1 MKRSKILFLFLLLT
15 LLFSIFTVTVYADDN
30 FVINTES
37 GKYHR
42 ESCNYLPSYEKRERI
57 DAYELEA
64 ELENYAYLS
73 PSPCKHC
80 NPLDHIGDEYE
91 EYDDSEETDENKL
104 KTGIF
109 SLAVF
114 VILAIIAHYYAKW
127 KKAGPVE
134 GRGLTG
140 VAKQYHSK
148 IAWFTQSLPED
159 TQERILAEA
168 YNVITKY
175 QKAYGPATNI
185 MFLKYLFS
193 NEYENTSRVEIF
205 AVCFL
210 LCNRIRLG
218 SSDEF
223 GGKMADAY
231 NESLKTKL
239 AGLYDYCFL
248 SGEYFPGVVVDCF
261 CSDGYNILMEY
272 SQYFKQNHK

>member
-1 MKRSKILFLFLLLT
+1 MESYLFYLLGFI
-15 LLFSIFTVTVYADDN
+15 LLFV
-30 FVINTES
+30 
-37 GKYHR
+37 
-42 ESCNYLPSYEKRERI
+42 L
-57 DAYELEA
+57 
-64 ELENYAYLS
+64 
-73 PSPCKHC
+73 
-80 NPLDHIGDEYE
+80 
-91 EYDDSEETDENKL
+91 
-104 KTGIF
+104 
-109 SLAVF
+109 
-114 VILAIIAHYYAKW
+114 AHYYDKW

-140 VAKQYHSK
+140 VAKQYHLK
-148 IAWFTQSLPED
+148 IAWFTKSLPED
-159 TQERILAEA
+159 TRNRILAEA

-175 QKAYGPATNI
+175 QKEYGPDTNI

-223 GGKMADAY
+223 GSKMADTY
-231 NESLKTKL
+231 YESLKTKL

>member
-1 MKRSKILFLFLLLT
+1 MESYLFYLLGFI
-15 LLFSIFTVTVYADDN
+15 LLFV
-30 FVINTES
+30 
-37 GKYHR
+37 
-42 ESCNYLPSYEKRERI
+42 L
-57 DAYELEA
+57 
-64 ELENYAYLS
+64 
-73 PSPCKHC
+73 
-80 NPLDHIGDEYE
+80 
-91 EYDDSEETDENKL
+91 
-104 KTGIF
+104 
-109 SLAVF
+109 
-114 VILAIIAHYYAKW
+114 AHYYDKW

-159 TQERILAEA
+159 TRERILAEA

-210 LCNRIRLG
+210 LCNRIRIG
-218 SSDEF
+218 SSDDF

-231 NESLKTKL
+231 NESLKIKL
-239 AGLYDYCFL
+239 ANLYDYCFL
-248 SGEYFPGVVVDCF
+248 SGEYFPIDVLKCF
-261 CSDGYNILMEY
+261 CSDGYKILEEH
-272 SQYFKQNHK
+272 SQYFKQNNK